1 MQEIIKISQT
11 IIGNDE
17 ANSVN
22 ARDIHTYLGVKTV
35 FANWIDRA
43 IKKYDFKENI
53 DFIKV
58 ITDSK
63 SGKRDFIVTLDMAK
77 ELSML
82 ENNAKGKETRKY
94 FISCE
99 KKVLSG
105 TTNDNLTPVLN
116 IMLKQNET
124 VLRLLEQLI
133 STQETQ
139 IKTYNI
145 YKGVKNLINIKT
157 MKGGIKL

>member
-43 IKKYDFKENI
+43 IKK
-53 DFIKV
+53 
-58 ITDSK
+58 
-63 SGKRDFIVTLDMAK
+63 
-77 ELSML
+77 
-82 ENNAKGKETRKY
+82 
-94 FISCE
+94 
-99 KKVLSG
+99 
-105 TTNDNLTPVLN
+105 
-116 IMLKQNET
+116 
-124 VLRLLEQLI
+124 LEQLI